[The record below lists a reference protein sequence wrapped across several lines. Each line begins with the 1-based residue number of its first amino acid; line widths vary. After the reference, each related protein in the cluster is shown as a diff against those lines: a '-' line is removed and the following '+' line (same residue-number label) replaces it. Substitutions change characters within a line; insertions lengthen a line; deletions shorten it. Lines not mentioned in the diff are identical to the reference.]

1 MKIYNILLFY
11 CQKCMAYLNTAF
23 NINVKLKHVVIG
35 LKQIRKKYFF
45 LFSFQDTYF
54 KMGYR
59 MKNDCQDS
67 LNIEQYFKTSFDG
80 YQVSIKKNHYVS
92 NTVKRFS
99 NLLCSTLVFFIKSL
113 EHREYKC
120 LYIQIHI

>member
-1 MKIYNILLFY
+1 
-11 CQKCMAYLNTAF
+11 MAYLNTAF

-35 LKQIRKKYFF
+35 LKQNRKKYFF

-67 LNIEQYFKTSFDG
+67 LNIEQFFKTSFDG
-80 YQVSIKKNHYVS
+80 YQVSI
-92 NTVKRFS
+92 
-99 NLLCSTLVFFIKSL
+99 
-113 EHREYKC
+113 
-120 LYIQIHI
+120 

>member
-1 MKIYNILLFY
+1 
-11 CQKCMAYLNTAF
+11 MAYLNTAF

-59 MKNDCQDS
+59 
-67 LNIEQYFKTSFDG
+67 
-80 YQVSIKKNHYVS
+80 IKKRLSRQFKYR
-92 NTVKRFS
+92 TIF
-99 NLLCSTLVFFIKSL
+99 
-113 EHREYKC
+113 
-120 LYIQIHI
+120 

>member
-1 MKIYNILLFY
+1 
-11 CQKCMAYLNTAF
+11 MAYLNTAF

-59 MKNDCQDS
+59 MKTDCQDS
-67 LNIEQYFKTSFDG
+67 LNIEQFSKTSFDG
-80 YQVSIKKNHYVS
+80 YQVSI
-92 NTVKRFS
+92 
-99 NLLCSTLVFFIKSL
+99 
-113 EHREYKC
+113 
-120 LYIQIHI
+120 